1 MINKFH
7 SWSIPVE
14 IYIYIYIFFF
24 SYIHQKI
31 SIRMF
36 TTKFFVIAPSRTQ
49 PKCSTVQWVK
59 VTKSC
64 PALCNPVNYIVYG
77 IVQARILEWVAIPFC
92 RGSSQLRDR
101 TQVSCL
107 AGGFFNSWAAREAH
121 STVEWVNKLWHIHM
135 VEYYKQ
141 RKWITYHYMWHHDE
155 S

>member
-7 SWSIPVE
+7 SWSIPVD
-14 IYIYIYIFFF
+14 IYIY

-31 SIRMF
+31 CTRML
-36 TTKFFVIAPSRTQ
+36 TTTFFVIAPSRKQ
-49 PKCSTVQWVK
+49 SKCSTVQWVK
-59 VTKSC
+59 VIKSC
-64 PALCNPVNYIVYG
+64 PTLCDPMNYTVYG
-77 IVQARILEWVAIPFC
+77 IVQARILEWVAIPFS
-92 RGSSQLRDR
+92 RGSSQPRDR

-107 AGGFFNSWAAREAH
+107 AGGFLNSWATREAH

-141 RKWITYHYMWHHDE
+141 RKWISYHYMRHHDE